1 MSDICDEIIFT
12 TNRGEGDS
20 AGRRVGEEGLGEGEK
35 ESGGGE
41 SREPRGAEI
50 VRVRKRVRDRQSYV
64 M

>member
-35 ESGGGE
+35 ESGGGGRVG
-41 SREPRGAEI
+41 SRGVQRLCACERE
-50 VRVRKRVRDRQSYV
+50 
-64 M
+64 